1 MSTLSLP
8 WRGLGRWLNLSL
20 ARGGRGPDREPVVV
34 YTAANPL
41 EAQVVAG
48 RLQAEG
54 IPSWQRGESLGSAYG
69 LTIGRLA
76 QVDILVPA
84 ALEEKARAVLA
95 DDDEDDGDG

>member
-1 MSTLSLP
+1 MSTLALP
-8 WRGLGRWLNLSL
+8 WRAFGRLRNITL

-34 YTAANPL
+34 YTAANSW
-41 EAQVVAG
+41 EAQVVAS

-54 IPSWQRGESLGSAYG
+54 IPSWQRGETLGAAYG

-76 QVDILVPA
+76 QVDVLVPA

-95 DDDEDDGDG
+95 DDDEDDTDG

>member
-8 WRGLGRWLNLSL
+8 WRGLGRLLNITL

-54 IPSWQRGESLGSAYG
+54 IPSWQRGESLGTTYG

-84 ALEEKARAVLA
+84 ALEEKARAILA

>member
-1 MSTLSLP
+1 MSTLTLP
-8 WRGLGRWLNLSL
+8 WRGFGRWLNITL

-34 YTAANPL
+34 YSAANPL

-48 RLQAEG
+48 RLEAEG
-54 IPSWQRGESLGSAYG
+54 IPCWQRGESLGSTYG

-84 ALEEKARAVLA
+84 ALEEKARAILA
-95 DDDEDDGDG
+95 DDDEDDTDG